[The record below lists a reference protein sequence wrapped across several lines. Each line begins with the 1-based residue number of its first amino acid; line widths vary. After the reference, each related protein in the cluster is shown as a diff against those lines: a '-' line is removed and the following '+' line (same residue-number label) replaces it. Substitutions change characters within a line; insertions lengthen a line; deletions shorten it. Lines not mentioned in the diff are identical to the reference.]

1 VAPRRHEGRPGP
13 DQATDDLSAIALRQ
27 AASGGH
33 NGDVPIND
41 DTELLAEESSDSG
54 DADAGVNFLLAE
66 LRAGG
71 DEV

>member
-1 VAPRRHEGRPGP
+1 
-13 DQATDDLSAIALRQ
+13 LSAIALRQ